1 MGLNELNAVYVGI
14 TIAVVVLLG
23 AIYASLKYI
32 SKERERMAADDRVEF
47 KESNIIEENLKK
59 IDEIKQQYELAD
71 EVIYEELI
79 IDSNTTGTAF
89 KATSDFGNDKWNTEP
104 CPLINEIEIK
114 PTNFGNL
121 Q

>member
-1 MGLNELNAVYVGI
+1 
-14 TIAVVVLLG
+14 
-23 AIYASLKYI
+23 
-32 SKERERMAADDRVEF
+32 
-47 KESNIIEENLKK
+47 
-59 IDEIKQQYELAD
+59 LAD

-79 IDSNTTGTAF
+79 IDSNTTETAF